1 MFLLHKWGKSCDFS
15 GDGNV
20 VMFYREKAC
29 CVTQGMRVLPL
40 CAEEV
45 WE

>member
-1 MFLLHKWGKSCDFS
+1 MLHKRGKSCVFR

-40 CAEEV
+40 CTEEV
-45 WE
+45 RE